1 MSERDKLAKIVG
13 NENVFDD
20 PETLESYS
28 KDGSFVH
35 KIRPRCIVKPKDL
48 GHIQAIVKW
57 ANDTRTPLVPVS
69 SGPPRFRGDTIPGVG
84 GAVIVDV
91 SQMKRI
97 IRVDRRNR
105 VAMVEP
111 GVTFAEL
118 IPELNK
124 NDLAPFMPLVPRSS
138 KSVVASGLER
148 EPITVPRHHWDVQD
162 PVRCIEIIYGSG
174 DLFRTGSAA
183 GPGSIEEQWEVGRAQ
198 VRGIGPAHTD
208 FARLIQG
215 AQGTMGIVTWV
226 SIACRPL
233 PKLKKTFLVPAD
245 KVEALTGF
253 IYKLLWKKLGEDYIL
268 LNNHN
273 LACLLTDKAETFKEL
288 KASLPPWVFIFS
300 IEGFGLLPEERVG
313 YQEAEFIEVAQSFG
327 LQPTAVL
334 QGMKAETI
342 TDVLARPSKEP
353 YWKVRVKGG
362 CHDIFFL
369 TTLDKTPEFIR
380 RMYEVAEVYH
390 YPTEEIGIYLQPTVQ
405 GTNCHCEFNL
415 MYDPQNH
422 AEVDRVRMVDYKAS
436 RLFSSLGGFFS
447 RPYGSWAEVA
457 FGGAADVI
465 TASRKVK
472 DIFDPKGVMNPGK
485 LCF

>member
-1 MSERDKLAKIVG
+1 MSEREELAKIVG

-20 PETLESYS
+20 PETIESYS

-35 KIRPRCIVKPKDL
+35 KIRPRCIAKPKDV
-48 GHIQAIVKW
+48 GQIQTIVKW
-57 ANDTRTPLVPVS
+57 ANDTSAPLVPVS
-69 SGPPRFRGDTIPGVG
+69 SGPPRFRGDTIPSVG
-84 GAVIVDV
+84 GAVIVDL

-111 GVTFAEL
+111 GVTFTDL

-124 NDLAPFMPLVPRSS
+124 HDLAPFMPLVPRGS

-148 EPITVPRHHWDVQD
+148 EPITVPMHHWDVQD
-162 PVRCIEIIYGSG
+162 PVRCIEIIYGTG

-183 GPGSIEEQWEVGRAQ
+183 GPGTLEEQWEVGRAQ
-198 VRGIGPAHTD
+198 MRGIGPAHTD

-226 SIACRPL
+226 SMGCKPL
-233 PKLKKTFLVPAD
+233 PKLKRTFLVGAD
-245 KVEALTGF
+245 RVEALIGF
-253 IYKLLWKKLGEDYIL
+253 IYKLLWKKLGDDYIV
-268 LNNHN
+268 LNNHD
-273 LACLLTDKAETFKEL
+273 LASLLTNKREACNEV

-300 IEGFGLLPEERVG
+300 IEGFGLLPEERVA
-313 YQEAEFIEVAQSFG
+313 YQETEFIEAAQSFG
-327 LQPTAVL
+327 LVPTKVL
-334 QGMKAETI
+334 NGIKAQVVE
-342 TDVLARPSKEP
+342 DVVACPSKEP
-353 YWKVRVKGG
+353 YWKVRAKGG

-369 TTLDKTPEFIR
+369 TTLDKAPQFIR
-380 RMYEVAEVYH
+380 GMYDLAEANQ
-390 YPTEEIGIYLQPTVQ
+390 YPTDEIGIYVQPSVQ

-415 MYDPQNH
+415 MYDPKNRGE
-422 AEVDRVRMVDYKAS
+422 ADKVRMIDHKAS
-436 RLFSSLGGFFS
+436 RLFSRLGGFFS

-457 FGGAADVI
+457 YGGAADVI
-465 TASRKVK
+465 IASRKVK